1 MGSGPLSGDRCAAGR
16 RSANNGAVSERV
28 RCRSHLYR
36 RWGDP
41 AVVADSIL
49 VVDFCYRSSRYF
61 GHSQSGNP
69 IDSPDNGPDP
79 IVLVRGV

>member
-1 MGSGPLSGDRCAAGR
+1 MYGTGEGVPKDDVE
-16 RSANNGAVSERV
+16 AVRW
-28 RCRSHLYR
+28 YR

-49 VVDFCYRSSRYF
+49 VVDCGYRSSRYF